1 VIGRRDAL
9 TGGGACALAAL
20 LGCGRRRE
28 DTGGKTSDTS
38 LPDTTPTT
46 CADDIEPGGEGW
58 VSVAMRDHPALYTPG
73 GSAAVDIPA
82 ALLQVV
88 VIHLEDGCF
97 ATVWRI
103 CTHGAC
109 ETEWTPDVDA
119 LVCPCH
125 ESHFATDGAVLQ
137 GPATV
142 PLRAFQTVRRDDTL
156 WIWRPL

>member
-1 VIGRRDAL
+1 M
-9 TGGGACALAAL
+9 
-20 LGCGRRRE
+20 
-28 DTGGKTSDTS
+28 S
-38 LPDTTPTT
+38 
-46 CADDIEPGGEGW
+46 
-58 VSVAMRDHPALYTPG
+58 DHPALYTPG
-73 GSAAVDIPA
+73 GSAAIDIPA

-109 ETEWTPDVDA
+109 ETEWTPEEDA